1 MSAKW
6 KKTAGAVLSAALLL
20 TGCTG
25 NGGYYEEKYDD
36 PLADR
41 DVGGY
46 DVLTLLEEEE
56 RLTLENENVRII
68 LDAETGTIVELVNKE
83 SKLYLTRE
91 GDADPVR
98 INRIKDGREVSDI
111 DYKTFA
117 YSVEE
122 DSAAR
127 KALRLSWTFSDVTV
141 SATVSLCE
149 GADEVVFRLSVRGNS
164 LTLQDGIPTGSLYN
178 VEYPII
184 NRIDSLYDK
193 KTDYFLSPFTT
204 GYLFRNPVDN
214 FNGSFPGIT
223 KSYGLYPS
231 GWEYPMQ
238 FQSYFS
244 EGIGGFQFM
253 TRDGGDT
260 IKSFT
265 FTGQDGRLRASV
277 YHYVD
282 DLAKSDFEFDYDI
295 SVSNLTQ
302 GLWYESAEKYR
313 DWATEQSWATEK
325 GKLSERTDI
334 DRTFYEEVVAC
345 NFNFP
350 YHLVYGEAEQRELYE
365 KMRENAGG
373 KLFNVFFA
381 DDDRVIDLSK
391 EYGDYFMRFEFPD
404 FHSVTT
410 AEQNPA
416 EWKTAIRN
424 ADGGYAAYWL
434 NGTQQFYECAS
445 CEDYLSRFAE
455 KEQGWYDRYGVS
467 GYYHDVGIA
476 AVHPKQC
483 YDSSHPHGTRVNIVE
498 ECLAQMALTK
508 EIGQRNGANIY
519 GQELIFE
526 QMLPY
531 LDFYQARGNAEELG
545 FMENDRI
552 RPLIEGDVCEKV
564 CLFDY
569 VYGAYG
575 AKRLDGYLYADEL
588 LGESYYH
595 IAAYTALN
603 GGIPEYNYEFVQNG
617 EYLQP
622 QEHSAEMM
630 SFLGVL
636 AKVKQTYGKQY
647 LVYGE
652 MVKPPE
658 TGAGE
663 IEYDYIQQRFSDGTD
678 GGVAVFGK
686 TVTSAFRYGEK
697 IGIFI
702 CNPTKEAQSLKFV
715 VNALRDYGIADGD
728 VTLSDGEGTKA
739 FSSVRD
745 GKLRVALDLEPREV
759 VMLEVSA

>member
-1 MSAKW
+1 MKIKKIAAFLMPLTLVCSAV
-6 KKTAGAVLSAALLL
+6 TCAGCADAE
-20 TGCTG
+20 GE
-25 NGGYYEEKYDD
+25 YYEEIYSN
-36 PLADR
+36 PLEGVDL
-41 DVGGY
+41 GGY
-46 DVLTLLEEEE
+46 DTLTLAEEGDAV
-56 RLTLENENVRII
+56 TLENENVRLI
-68 LDAETGTIVELVNKE
+68 LDRATGGIRELANKQSALYLVRDAGGEPLTVLKRSGAHLTGYETFEYDGIREEGRAGALLTWGFAGGLTVRAEVSLKE
-83 SKLYLTRE
+83 S
-91 GDADPVR
+91 
-98 INRIKDGREVSDI
+98 
-111 DYKTFA
+111 
-117 YSVEE
+117 
-122 DSAAR
+122 
-127 KALRLSWTFSDVTV
+127 
-141 SATVSLCE
+141 
-149 GADEVVFRLSVRGNS
+149 ADELVFRLGYEGNDAS
-164 LTLQDGIPTGSLYN
+164 DPVLCVEYPVLCHVGSLY
-178 VEYPII
+178 EGE
-184 NRIDSLYDK
+184 S
-193 KTDYFLSPFTT
+193 DYLLHPFAT
-204 GYLFRNPVDN
+204 GYLFQNPVEN
-214 FNGSFPGIT
+214 FDGETFAGIT
-223 KSYGLYPS
+223 REYGLYPS
-231 GWEYPMQ
+231 GWESPMQ
-238 FQSYFS
+238 FYAYYSL
-244 EGIGGFQFM
+244 GIGGFEIM
-253 TRDGGDT
+253 TRDGGNT
-260 IKSFT
+260 IKSFPVVADDV
-265 FTGQDGRLRASV
+265 GLRASV
-277 YHYVD
+277 WHYPD
-282 DLAKSDFEFDYDI
+282 DPSEQAAEFGYDI
-295 SVSNLTQ
+295 SVGNLTE
-302 GLWYESAEKYR
+302 GTWYEAAEKYR
-313 DWATEQSWATEK
+313 DWATEQSWATEN

-334 DRTFYEEVVAC
+334 DEVFYEEVVAC

-365 KMRENAGG
+365 KMRENVGG
-373 KLFNVFFA
+373 KMLNVFFA

-391 EYGDYFMRFEFPD
+391 EYGDYFVRFEFPD

-410 AEQNPA
+410 AEQNPV
-416 EWKTAIRN
+416 EWDTAIRN
-424 ADGGYAAYWL
+424 ADGGHAAYWL

-445 CEDYLSRFAE
+445 CEEYLSRFAQ
-455 KEQGWYDRYGVS
+455 KEQGWHDRYGVS

-508 EIGQRNGANIY
+508 EIGQKNGANIY

-545 FMENDRI
+545 FMENDRL
-552 RPLIEGDVCEKV
+552 RPLIEGGVCEKV

-617 EYLQP
+617 QYLQP

-630 SFLGVL
+630 SFLGAL
-636 AKVKQTYGKQY
+636 AKVKQTYGKDY

-652 MVKPPE
+652 MAKPPQ

-686 TVTSAFRYGEK
+686 TVTTAFRYGEK

-702 CNPTKEAQSLKFV
+702 CNPTKEAQSLRFV

>member
-1 MSAKW
+1 MKIKKIAAFLMPLTLVCSAV
-6 KKTAGAVLSAALLL
+6 TCAGCADAE
-20 TGCTG
+20 GE
-25 NGGYYEEKYDD
+25 YYEEIYSN
-36 PLADR
+36 PLEGVDL
-41 DVGGY
+41 GGY
-46 DVLTLLEEEE
+46 DTLTLAEEGDAV
-56 RLTLENENVRII
+56 TLENENVRLI
-68 LDAETGTIVELVNKE
+68 LDRATGGIRELANKQSALYLVRDAGGEPLTVLKRSGAHLTGYETFEYDGIREEGRAGALLTWGFAGGLTVRAEVSLKE
-83 SKLYLTRE
+83 S
-91 GDADPVR
+91 
-98 INRIKDGREVSDI
+98 
-111 DYKTFA
+111 
-117 YSVEE
+117 
-122 DSAAR
+122 
-127 KALRLSWTFSDVTV
+127 
-141 SATVSLCE
+141 
-149 GADEVVFRLSVRGNS
+149 ADELVFRLGYEGNDAS
-164 LTLQDGIPTGSLYN
+164 DPVLCVEYPVLCHVGSLY
-178 VEYPII
+178 EGE
-184 NRIDSLYDK
+184 S
-193 KTDYFLSPFTT
+193 DYLLHPFAT
-204 GYLFRNPVDN
+204 GYLFQNPVEN
-214 FNGSFPGIT
+214 FDGETFAGIT
-223 KSYGLYPS
+223 REYGLYPS
-231 GWEYPMQ
+231 GWESPMQ
-238 FQSYFS
+238 FYAYYSL
-244 EGIGGFQFM
+244 GIGGFEIM
-253 TRDGGDT
+253 TRDGGNT
-260 IKSFT
+260 IKSFPVVADDV
-265 FTGQDGRLRASV
+265 GLRASV
-277 YHYVD
+277 WHYPD
-282 DLAKSDFEFDYDI
+282 DPSEQAAEFGYDI
-295 SVSNLTQ
+295 SVGNLTE
-302 GLWYESAEKYR
+302 GTWYEAAEKYR
-313 DWATEQSWATEK
+313 GWATEQSWATEK

-334 DRTFYEEVVAC
+334 DEVFYEEVVAC

-365 KMRENAGG
+365 KMRENVGG
-373 KLFNVFFA
+373 KMLNVFFA

-391 EYGDYFMRFEFPD
+391 EYGDYFVRFEFPD

-445 CEDYLSRFAE
+445 CEEYLSRFAQ
-455 KEQGWYDRYGVS
+455 KEQGWHDRYGVS

-508 EIGQRNGANIY
+508 EIGQKNGANIY

-531 LDFYQARGNAEELG
+531 LDFYQARGNAEGLG

-552 RPLIEGDVCEKV
+552 RPLIEGGVCEKV

-617 EYLQP
+617 QYLQP

-630 SFLGVL
+630 SFLGAL
-636 AKVKQTYGKQY
+636 AKVKQTYGKDY

-652 MVKPPE
+652 MAKPPQ

-686 TVTSAFRYGEK
+686 TVTTAFRYGEK

-702 CNPTKEAQSLKFV
+702 CNPTKEAQSLRFV

>member
-1 MSAKW
+1 MKIKKIAAFLMPLTLVCSAVAC
-6 KKTAGAVLSAALLL
+6 AGCADAE
-20 TGCTG
+20 GE
-25 NGGYYEEKYDD
+25 YYEEIYSN
-36 PLADR
+36 PLEGVDL
-41 DVGGY
+41 GGY
-46 DVLTLLEEEE
+46 DTLTLAEEGDAV
-56 RLTLENENVRII
+56 TLENENVRLV
-68 LDAETGTIVELVNKE
+68 LDRATGGIRELANKQ
-83 SKLYLTRE
+83 SALYLVRDSDGEPLTVLRRSGEHLTGYETFEYDGIRE
-91 GDADPVR
+91 
-98 INRIKDGREVSDI
+98 DGRVGARLVWGFSDGLTVRAEVSLSES
-111 DYKTFA
+111 A
-117 YSVEE
+117 EE
-122 DSAAR
+122 A
-127 KALRLSWTFSDVTV
+127 
-141 SATVSLCE
+141 
-149 GADEVVFRLSVRGNS
+149 VFRLGYEGNDAS
-164 LTLQDGIPTGSLYN
+164 DPVLCVEYPVLCHVGSLY
-178 VEYPII
+178 EGE
-184 NRIDSLYDK
+184 S
-193 KTDYFLSPFTT
+193 DYLLHPFAT
-204 GYLFRNPVDN
+204 GYLFQNPVEN
-214 FNGSFPGIT
+214 FDGETFAGIT
-223 KSYGLYPS
+223 REYGLYPS
-231 GWEYPMQ
+231 GWECPMQ
-238 FQSYFS
+238 FYAYYSL
-244 EGIGGFQFM
+244 GIGGFEIM
-253 TRDGGDT
+253 TRDGGNT
-260 IKSFT
+260 IKSFPVVADDV
-265 FTGQDGRLRASV
+265 GLRASV
-277 YHYVD
+277 WHYPD
-282 DLAKSDFEFDYDI
+282 DPSLPSAEFGYDI
-295 SVSNLTQ
+295 SVGNLTE
-302 GLWYESAEKYR
+302 GTWYEAAEKYR
-313 DWATEQSWATEK
+313 GWATEQSWATEK

-391 EYGDYFMRFEFPD
+391 EYGDYFVRFEFPD

-552 RPLIEGDVCEKV
+552 RPLIEGGVCEKV

-678 GGVAVFGK
+678 GGVAVFGM
-686 TVTSAFRYGEK
+686 TVTTAFRCGEK

>member
-1 MSAKW
+1 MKIKKIAAFLMPLTLVCSAVAC
-6 KKTAGAVLSAALLL
+6 AGCADAE
-20 TGCTG
+20 GE
-25 NGGYYEEKYDD
+25 YYEEIYSN
-36 PLADR
+36 PLEGVDL
-41 DVGGY
+41 GGY
-46 DVLTLLEEEE
+46 DTLTLAEEGDAV
-56 RLTLENENVRII
+56 TLENENVRLV
-68 LDAETGTIVELVNKE
+68 LDRATGGIRELANKQ
-83 SKLYLTRE
+83 SALYLVRDSDGEPLTVLRRNGEHLTGYETFEYDGIRE
-91 GDADPVR
+91 
-98 INRIKDGREVSDI
+98 DGRVGARLVWGFSDGLTVRAEVSLSES
-111 DYKTFA
+111 A
-117 YSVEE
+117 EE
-122 DSAAR
+122 A
-127 KALRLSWTFSDVTV
+127 
-141 SATVSLCE
+141 
-149 GADEVVFRLSVRGNS
+149 VFRLGYDGNDAS
-164 LTLQDGIPTGSLYN
+164 DPVLCVEYPVLCHVGSLY
-178 VEYPII
+178 EGE
-184 NRIDSLYDK
+184 S
-193 KTDYFLSPFTT
+193 DYLLHPFAT
-204 GYLFRNPVDN
+204 GYLFQNPVEN
-214 FNGSFPGIT
+214 FDGETFAGIT
-223 KSYGLYPS
+223 REYGLYPS
-231 GWEYPMQ
+231 GWECPMQ
-238 FQSYFS
+238 FYAYYSR
-244 EGIGGFQFM
+244 GIGGFEIM
-253 TRDGGDT
+253 TRDGGNT
-260 IKSFT
+260 IKSFPVVA
-265 FTGQDGRLRASV
+265 DGDGLRASV
-277 YHYVD
+277 WHYPD
-282 DLAKSDFEFDYDI
+282 DPSLPSAEFGYDI
-295 SVSNLTQ
+295 SVGNLTE
-302 GLWYESAEKYR
+302 GTWYEAAEKYR

-391 EYGDYFMRFEFPD
+391 EYGDYFVRFEFPD

-424 ADGGYAAYWL
+424 ADDGYAAYWL

-552 RPLIEGDVCEKV
+552 RPLIEGGVCEKV